1 MNTPEMPNS
10 QRMPVLHVVIYAS
23 LFTALIGS
31 FLPWARV
38 LFITINGTD
47 GDGMITAIASL
58 VALVCFYSLN
68 RTTGKTTALKAVS
81 LIAAVIAAGIYV
93 YDFVNISSL
102 AEASDDEFFDVSV
115 TPQFGLIIGTAGA
128 LIAAIGL
135 GKLIFIRPKP
145 TKTQ

>member
-1 MNTPEMPNS
+1 MNPPEIS
-10 QRMPVLHVVIYAS
+10 GVQRTPVLHVVIYAS
-23 LFTALIGS
+23 LFAALIGS

-38 LFITINGTD
+38 LFITVNGTD
-47 GDGMITAIASL
+47 GDGMITAITSL
-58 VALVCFYSLN
+58 IALVCFYSLN
-68 RTTGKTTALKAVS
+68 RTSGKTTALKAVS

-102 AEASDDEFFDVSV
+102 ASASDDEFFDVSV

-135 GKLIFIRPKP
+135 GKMTFIKPKP
-145 TKTQ
+145 IKTR